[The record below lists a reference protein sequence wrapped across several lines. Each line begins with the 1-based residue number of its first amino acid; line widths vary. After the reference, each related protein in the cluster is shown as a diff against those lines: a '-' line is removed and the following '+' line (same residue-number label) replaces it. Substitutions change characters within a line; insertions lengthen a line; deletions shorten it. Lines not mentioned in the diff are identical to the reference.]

1 MEGVSADADGY
12 EAVAM
17 LYRAG
22 VLTGSAGGR
31 VEPDRTIT
39 RAEVAAIATR
49 MVDSALRVR

>member
-12 EAVAM
+12 DAVAM

-31 VEPDRTIT
+31 FEPERTIT